1 MRIGFAGSGNMA
13 AAMARGWASGQ
24 GEPEAMLFADAGSG
38 RAARLAAEL
47 DGEAVGSLEE
57 LGLRADV
64 VVLAVK
70 PAGLDRAAAE
80 LGSPP
85 AVVSV
90 LGATSL
96 ERLRAAFPGVL
107 VVRAMPTVLVEIRR
121 AVICHAPL
129 GDLERELGAR
139 LLELLGRLGRL
150 VCLPDE
156 LIDEATAVMGCSPA
170 YVALFVEALAERGAA
185 HGLDAELAHELVIDT
200 FAGTAELLRLHRP
213 EEVRAAVASP
223 GGSTEAGLAALA
235 QHGVADGIAAAVD
248 ASLGR
253 MRG

>member
-13 AAMARGWASGQ
+13 AAMARGWASGE
-24 GEPEAMLFADAGSG
+24 GGPEAMLFTDAGSG
-38 RAARLAAEL
+38 RAARLAGEL
-47 DGEAVGSLEE
+47 GGEAVESLGE
-57 LGLRADV
+57 LARRADA

-70 PAGLDRAAAE
+70 PAALERVAAE
-80 LGSPP
+80 LGAPP

-90 LGATSL
+90 LGATSM
-96 ERLRAAFPGVL
+96 ECLRAAFPGVL

-129 GDLERELGAR
+129 ADTEEELGAA
-139 LLELLGRLGRL
+139 LLDQLGLLGRL

-170 YVALFVEALAERGAA
+170 YVALFAEALAERGAA
-185 HGLDAELAHELVIDT
+185 NGLEPALAHELVIDT
-200 FAGTAELLRLHRP
+200 LAGTAELLRVHP
-213 EEVRAAVASP
+213 PAEVRTAVASP

-235 QHGVADGIAAAVD
+235 EHGVADGIAAAVD
-248 ASLGR
+248 ASLER